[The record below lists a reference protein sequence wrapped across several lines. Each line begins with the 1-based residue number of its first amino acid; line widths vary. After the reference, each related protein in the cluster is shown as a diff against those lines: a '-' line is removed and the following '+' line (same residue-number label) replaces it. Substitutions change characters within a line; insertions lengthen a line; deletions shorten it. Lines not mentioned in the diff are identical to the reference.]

1 MPRVAVSCANL
12 FHAEVEGDDAP
23 VIITSRTVADR
34 DELDDLL
41 GRKVQIHGRC
51 YCGHVTSVTEANAL
65 LVDDDVDAS

>member
-12 FHAEVEGDDAP
+12 FHEEVEGDDAP

-34 DELDDLL
+34 DELDDLI

-51 YCGHVTSVTEANAL
+51 YCGHVTSVTASNAL
-65 LVDDDVDAS
+65 LVDDEPDAP